1 MFYTC
6 SLDLAAAC
14 SPSDF
19 LGIPAAVL
27 SKSSPIQSACC
38 SSDSVM
44 VCFPSFQSPTTFE
57 YSMAD
62 PGRVSL
68 RSWLAA
74 SRAKTSALPV
84 REPDSAES
92 VPDCG
97 PTLPGSL
104 ARWNPS
110 SSSWRTR
117 QRSLTGGLVE
127 FSETLPRWGSMR
139 NMELF
144 QRKMPSGLEAHRLSI
159 TAAKESG
166 SLAVSVHSPASNEP
180 GISPGRLVTKDGEPF
195 KIGERAYDKETGR
208 LAQVGLSQQVL
219 SLPTPG
225 ASKACNDT
233 TLTCSGDE
241 RDKPNKLGWAVVSM
255 PTPRASDNNQ
265 GVAANPMATLTTAVI
280 NVPTPHGFGH
290 GNGSSGNERGFAVTR
305 LTAPTP
311 TVNGNYNKKGAS
323 ATSGDGLETFVRHGK
338 RANSNPTDKTKR
350 RVATGQANLSEFIVE
365 HPKTMPTPVS
375 SEVRQGV
382 QVRRKGTKGKQESL
396 TTVATSCEGSLNP
409 DWVEWL
415 MNWPSGWTSL
425 EPIGDAF
432 DEWLVATELRCWH
445 HVEPDIPRTAK
456 NVPNRVAR
464 LKAIGNGQ
472 VPLAAYLAWT
482 LLMAR
487 FDVDNAIPAVD
498 HV

>member
-27 SKSSPIQSACC
+27 SKSSPILSACC

-44 VCFPSFQSPTTFE
+44 VCFQSFKSPTTFGA
-57 YSMAD
+57 STVD
-62 PGRVSL
+62 LGRGSL

-74 SRAKTSALPV
+74 SRAKTSALPGK
-84 REPDSAES
+84 EPDSAES

-110 SSSWRTR
+110 SCSWRTR
-117 QRSLTGGLVE
+117 QRSLTGGLIE

-139 NMELF
+139 NGELF
-144 QRKMPSGLEAHRLSI
+144 QRKTPSGLEAHRLSI
-159 TAAKESG
+159 TNAKESG
-166 SLAVSVHSPASNEP
+166 SLVSVHSPASHEP

-195 KIGERAYDKETGR
+195 KIGERAYDKE
-208 LAQVGLSQQVL
+208 A
-219 SLPTPG
+219 
-225 ASKACNDT
+225 
-233 TLTCSGDE
+233 CSGDG
-241 RDKPNKLGWAVVSM
+241 RDKPNKLGWAVASVGT
-255 PTPRASDNNQ
+255 PTASNKVRSDAFADGRTPTIQ
-265 GVAANPMATLTTAVI
+265 ELI
-280 NVPTPHGFGH
+280 SLPTPHGFGH
-290 GNGSSGNERGFAVTR
+290 GNGPSGNERGFAVTR

-415 MNWPSGWTSL
+415 MNWPIGWTSL
-425 EPIGDAF
+425 EPIGDVF
-432 DEWLVATELRCWH
+432 DDWLIATHLRIWH

-456 NVPNRVAR
+456 NVPNRGAR

-472 VPLAAYLAWT
+472 VPLAAYLAWV

>member
-6 SLDLAAAC
+6 FLDLAAAC

-44 VCFPSFQSPTTFE
+44 VCFPSFRSPTTFE

-62 PGRVSL
+62 LGRVSL

-74 SRAKTSALPV
+74 SRAKTSALPGKG
-84 REPDSAES
+84 PASAES

-180 GISPGRLVTKDGEPF
+180 GISPGRLGEPF

-265 GVAANPMATLTTAVI
+265 GVAANPMKSGLSAWKSMGRGATLTTAVI

-290 GNGSSGNERGFAVTR
+290 GNGLSGNELGRAVNQSLR
-305 LTAPTP
+305 VPKPRSADQ
-311 TVNGNYNKKGAS
+311 KGAS
-323 ATSGDGLETFVRHGK
+323 SQTRTTET
-338 RANSNPTDKTKR
+338 
-350 RVATGQANLSEFIVE
+350 RVATGQANLPEFI
-365 HPKTMPTPVS
+365 
-375 SEVRQGV
+375 
-382 QVRRKGTKGKQESL
+382 QESL
-396 TTVATSCEGSLNP
+396 PTGGSLNP

-415 MNWPSGWTSL
+415 MNWPIGWTSL